1 MSFQIANELKSIRGQ
16 ILDLVK
22 RIEALEDFR
31 EDQKKR
37 RPVLT
42 MGGVA
47 DPNRPPKTPDLAD
60 FTRKAQSAI
69 QK

>member
-1 MSFQIANELKSIRGQ
+1 MSFQMANELKSIRGQ

-42 MGGVA
+42 L
-47 DPNRPPKTPDLAD
+47 PPKSTNDLGNFKVEKNA
-60 FTRKAQSAI
+60 
-69 QK
+69 

>member
-37 RPVLT
+37 RPTIT
-42 MGGVA
+42 MPLKSA
-47 DPNRPPKTPDLAD
+47 DLPEFA
-60 FTRKAQSAI
+60 RKAVNV